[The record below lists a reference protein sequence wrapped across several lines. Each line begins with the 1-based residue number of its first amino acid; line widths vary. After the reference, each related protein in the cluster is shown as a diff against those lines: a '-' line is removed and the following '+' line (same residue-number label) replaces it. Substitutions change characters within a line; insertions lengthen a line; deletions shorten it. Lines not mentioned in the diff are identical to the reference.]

1 MDGYG
6 QATDAF
12 GLWLKEVAQVRM
24 SAKIAIADLRHANQG
39 RCVIARQAIDRQEVL
54 FEIPRSAIFNVSTS
68 RLACRFPELK
78 SRLLNEIGHWEGLV
92 VCMLY
97 EMKVVREGS
106 VWWAYFQVLPRPDEI
121 NSLMYWSDEQLK
133 GLKPSLIVQRVGV
146 EEARQ
151 MYQRVVNYIKEFGP
165 SVSDELGS
173 VSWSDFVYVASVI
186 MSHSFDVQ
194 VVDAK
199 DQDTEGT
206 TNIASD
212 GYMKSMIPLADTLNA
227 DTRKCNA
234 NLIYDVKSLKMCA
247 TKRISAGE
255 QLYNIYGDHP
265 NAELLRRYG
274 YVEWGGSKFDFGELP
289 METVLKVL
297 QEEYRIDMAELTRII
312 DFIKASSLIADA
324 FEGEEVVLG
333 AYDCYSDGQIVPEC
347 VVFLQIICVLTQTP
361 DVKSLDVEGM
371 ERMLLRIAKKCLQLV
386 ESGRITKSCAKLS
399 ECVIEARLREYP
411 SHAFREIS
419 PDHYA
424 ISDIDS
430 LRQRMAEK
438 VLQSE
443 VISLQNC
450 VKSLEHN
457 YKVIPDAKLLDS
469 ITKRKLPENDNKKVK
484 RVKR

>member
-1 MDGYG
+1 MVEYEE
-6 QATDAF
+6 ATDAF
-12 GLWLKEVAQVRM
+12 KLWLKEIAGVKM
-24 SAKIAIADLRHANQG
+24 SGKIGIVDLRGVNQG
-39 RCVIARQAIDRQEVL
+39 RSVVAREGIERGEVL
-54 FEIPRSAIFNVSTS
+54 FEIPRNVIFNVATS
-68 RLACRFPELK
+68 QLVCRFPELK
-78 SRLLNEIGHWEGLV
+78 SRLLNEIGHWEGLI
-92 VCMLY
+92 VCLLY

-106 VWWAYFQVLPRPDEI
+106 LWWAYFQVLPRPDEI
-121 NSLMYWSDEQLK
+121 NSLMYWSDEQLE

-146 EEARQ
+146 VEAKE
-151 MYQRVVNYIKEFGP
+151 MYQRVLEYVKQFGS
-165 SVSDELGS
+165 SVSDELGN

-194 VVDAK
+194 VVDAQE
-199 DQDTEGT
+199 QDPDGA
-206 TNIASD
+206 TNVASD

-227 DTRKCNA
+227 DTHKCNA
-234 NLIYDVKSLKMCA
+234 NLVYDINSLKMCA
-247 TKRISAGE
+247 TKRISTGE

-265 NAELLRRYG
+265 NSELLRRYG
-274 YVEWGGSKFDFGELP
+274 YVEWSGSKFDFGELP

-297 QEEYRIDMAELTRII
+297 HEEYRIDMAVLTQIVDTIR
-312 DFIKASSLIADA
+312 ASNQIADA

-347 VVFLQIICVLTQTP
+347 VLFLQIICVLTQMP
-361 DVKSLDVEGM
+361 DVRSLDTEGM

-386 ESGRITKSCAKLS
+386 QSGKITKSCAKLS
-399 ECVIEARLREYP
+399 ECVIEARLKEYP

-443 VISLQNC
+443 VLSLQNC

-457 YKVIPDAKLLDS
+457 YKVIPDTKLLDN
-469 ITKRKLPENDNKKVK
+469 ITKRKLPENNNKNVK

>member
-6 QATDAF
+6 QATEAF
-12 GLWLKEVAQVRM
+12 ELWLKEVARVRV
-24 SAKIAIADLRHANQG
+24 SEKIAIADGRDVNQG
-39 RCVIARQAIDRQEVL
+39 RCVVAREAIEGQEVL
-54 FEIPRSAIFNVSTS
+54 FEIPRSAIFNVESS
-68 RLACRFPELK
+68 QLVCRFPELK

-92 VCMLY
+92 LCMLY
-97 EMKVVREGS
+97 EMKAVRERS
-106 VWWAYFQVLPRPDEI
+106 VWWAYFRVLPRPDEI
-121 NSLMYWSDEQLK
+121 NSLMYWSDEQLE

-146 EEARQ
+146 AEARE
-151 MYQRVVNYIKEFGP
+151 MYRRVLEYVREFG
-165 SVSDELGS
+165 SAVSEGMGD

-194 VVDAK
+194 VADS
-199 DQDTEGT
+199 QEDTDGS
-206 TNIASD
+206 TNVASD

-227 DTRKCNA
+227 DTHKCNA
-234 NLIYDVKSLKMCA
+234 NLVYDVNSLKMCA
-247 TKRISAGE
+247 TRGIAAGE

-265 NAELLRRYG
+265 NSELLRRYG
-274 YVEWGGSKFDFGELP
+274 YVEWDGSKFDFGELP

-297 QEEYRIDMAELTRII
+297 HEEYRIDMAELTRIV
-312 DFIKASSLIADA
+312 DVMRDSDEIAEA
-324 FEGEEVVLG
+324 FEGENVVLS

-347 VVFLQIICVLTQTP
+347 VVFLQMICVLTQTP
-361 DVKSLDVEGM
+361 EMKTLDTEGI
-371 ERMLLRIAKKCLQLV
+371 ERLLLRIAKKCLQLV

-443 VISLQNC
+443 VVSLQNC

-457 YKVIPDAKLLDS
+457 YKVIPDAKLLDN
-469 ITKRKLPENDNKKVK
+469 ITKRKLPENSNKKVK